1 MATLTLACT
10 GGTFLSYRNPGSDL
24 SGMSN
29 IPTCYAFLSTQN
41 ENAKRQ
47 LAQNPNYSS
56 YYDNGGALLEFEGNN
71 ILQYKQINRVVLTYQ
86 ITATGDYSTGTLKH
100 RDGGSQYSYC
110 ENIAA
115 YISDATISQINL
127 NNFKNLG
134 SISSSQISG
143 LGYEVPNK
151 NMSTYQRHAD
161 ITNLYKSIFAGK
173 SSRFI
178 ISTGENNDDGKT
190 PNCPDTSVNWP
201 ILCAHY
207 QTSDPNIYNEYFIA
221 KSSAYL
227 TIDYDDVAQ
236 PAPTPTYPCN
246 VTLQENKDVGFTWL
260 FNSSTAAGQK
270 SATLQYKLV
279 SAGSWTTVTSSGEA
293 KSYILPGGLPQ
304 GSYEWRV
311 AVSNVIDETSSYSA
325 TQSFNVIGKPAS
337 PVIETPDNCCLTTIR
352 WNATGQDAA
361 EILLYQ
367 NDVLLAHE
375 TRATTIAEY
384 KPQMF
389 LKGDYSIKVRIKNNA
404 DMWSDFGILSFS
416 IDAAGPDKGTLE
428 MIPFD
433 KHVQLNGTTEAT
445 NAAIIRRTNGVES
458 IIATAANAIDDTVAG
473 GIEYEYV
480 LRTWNTGGYTDS
492 EPKIVTFDFAGS
504 IIKSNN
510 HELNLKA
517 SEEKFLMH
525 EEAISRNLAVNNFVG
540 REYPVIERGEFTTR
554 TITKRF
560 YISREEKPIL
570 DDMAKEPSIFYRD
583 SRGNA
588 FKAVITSLKYNEYM
602 TQDYIAEITLLKTAP
617 NEVIIN
623 V

>member
-10 GGTFLSYRNPGSDL
+10 GGTFLSYRNPNSDL
-24 SGMSN
+24 SSLTD
-29 IPTCYAFLSTQN
+29 IPVSINFLGNLNEGEKQRLASTY
-41 ENAKRQ
+41 EM
-47 LAQNPNYSS
+47 
-56 YYDNGGALLEFEGNN
+56 DNGGALFEFPANAA
-71 ILQYKQINRVVLTYQ
+71 LQYKQINNATLIYTIKGESTDTYYDKLNPHYGNNLENSYIEIIAPY
-86 ITATGDYSTGTLKH
+86 ITEKNL
-100 RDGGSQYSYC
+100 
-110 ENIAA
+110 
-115 YISDATISQINL
+115 SDINL
-127 NNFKNLG
+127 NNYKTSGNVGNL
-134 SISSSQISG
+134 QIKKIG
-143 LGYEVPNK
+143 RLVGTE
-151 NMSTYQRHAD
+151 STHQFAAD
-161 ITNLYKSIFAGK
+161 VTDIYKSQFAGQIA
-173 SSRFI
+173 RFL
-178 ISTGENNDDGKT
+178 ISTGFNSRANFSEF
-190 PNCPDTSVNWP
+190 PDTAN
-201 ILCAHY
+201 L
-207 QTSDPNIYNEYFIA
+207 NIYAALAEYYYGGFTQYTKRTIEV
-221 KSSAYL
+221 SSVSL
-227 TIDYDDVAQ
+227 VIDYDDAVQ

-246 VTLQENKDVGFTWL
+246 VRITENTPITFTWL
-260 FNSSTAAGQK
+260 FNASTAAGQK
-270 SATLQYKLV
+270 GATLQYRVKEGNWTSV
-279 SAGSWTTVTSSGEA
+279 SITSNA
-293 KSYILPGGLPQ
+293 KSYVLGDGLPV
-304 GSYEWRV
+304 GSYEWKV
-311 AVSNVIDETSSYSA
+311 CVTNDIDETSAYSDV
-325 TQSFNVIGKPAS
+325 QEFNVIGKPAA
-337 PVIETPDNCCLTTIR
+337 PVINTPSNCCLTTIR
-352 WNATGQDAA
+352 WNANGQEAA
-361 EILLYQ
+361 EIMFYKDNKLLT
-367 NDVLLAHE
+367 HE
-375 TRATTIAEY
+375 TLATTITEY

-389 LKGDYSIKVRIKNNA
+389 LKGNYSIKVRIKNNA
-404 DMWSDFGILSFS
+404 DMWSDFGVLSFS

-458 IIATAANAIDDTVAG
+458 IIATAASAIDDTVAG

-480 LRTWNTGGYTDS
+480 LRTWDTGGYTDS

-510 HELNLKA
+510 HELNLKT

-540 REYPVIERGEFTTR
+540 REYPVIERGEFTTL

>member
-1 MATLTLACT
+1 MAILTLACT

-41 ENAKRQ
+41 ENQKRQ
-47 LAQNPNYSS
+47 LAQTNPS
-56 YYDNGGALLEFEGNN
+56 YLDNGGALLEFEGNN
-71 ILQYKQINRVVLTYQ
+71 ILQYKQINRVILTYE
-86 ITATGDYSTGTLKH
+86 ITAAGDYSIPAYLRHGNH
-100 RDGGSQYSYC
+100 DGQYSYC

-134 SISSSQISG
+134 SISSSQISA
-143 LGYEVPNK
+143 LGYEVGRNI
-151 NMSTYQRHAD
+151 STYQRHAD
-161 ITNLYKSIFAGK
+161 ITNLYKSLFAGK

-178 ISTGENNDDGKT
+178 ISTGENIDNGKT
-190 PNCPDTSVNWP
+190 PDSPEQIVYSY
-201 ILCAHY
+201 LFCAYY
-207 QTSDPNIYNEYFIA
+207 QTSDPNVYNEYVIA

-246 VTLQENKDVGFTWL
+246 VTLQENKDVSFTWL

-311 AVSNVIDETSSYSA
+311 AVTNVIDETSSYSA

-404 DMWSDFGILSFS
+404 DIWSNFAISTFS
-416 IDAAGPDKGTLE
+416 INAAGPDKGTLE

-433 KHVQLNGTTEAT
+433 KHVQLNGTSEAT

-458 IIATAANAIDDTVAG
+458 IIATAASAIDDTVAG

-480 LRTWNTGGYTDS
+480 LRTWDTGGYTDS

-510 HELNLKA
+510 HELNLKT

-540 REYPVIERGEFTTR
+540 REYPVIERGEFTTL

-602 TQDYIAEITLLKTAP
+602 TRDYIAEITLLKTAP

>member
-41 ENAKRQ
+41 ENQKRQ
-47 LAQNPNYSS
+47 LAQNNPS
-56 YYDNGGALLEFEGNN
+56 YLDNGGALLEFAGNN
-71 ILQYKQINRVVLTYQ
+71 ILQYKQINRVVLTYE
-86 ITATGDYSTGTLKH
+86 ITAAGDYSIPAYLKPGNH
-100 RDGGSQYSYC
+100 DGQYSYC

-134 SISSSQISG
+134 SISSSQISA
-143 LGYEVPNK
+143 LGYEVGRNI
-151 NMSTYQRHAD
+151 STYQRHAD

-178 ISTGENNDDGKT
+178 ISTGANINNEKT
-190 PNCPDTSVNWP
+190 PDCPDANVNLY
-201 ILCAHY
+201 ILCAYY
-207 QTSDPNIYNEYFIA
+207 QTSDPNVYNEYAIE

-311 AVSNVIDETSSYSA
+311 AVTNVIDETSSYSA

-416 IDAAGPDKGTLE
+416 IDAAGPNKGTLE

-433 KHVQLNGTTEAT
+433 KHVQLNGTSEAT

-510 HELNLKA
+510 HELNLKT

-540 REYPVIERGEFTTR
+540 REYPVIERGEFTTL